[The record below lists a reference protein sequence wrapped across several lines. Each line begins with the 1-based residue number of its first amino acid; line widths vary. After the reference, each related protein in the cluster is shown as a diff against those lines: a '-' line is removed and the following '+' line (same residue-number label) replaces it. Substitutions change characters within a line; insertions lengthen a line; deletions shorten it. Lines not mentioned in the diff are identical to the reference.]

1 MAIAPSTKAILAT
14 IERSRAMSKGKLIAA
29 VAVVALLALVVKRR
43 GRDVEIR

>member
-1 MAIAPSTKAILAT
+1 
-14 IERSRAMSKGKLIAA
+14 MSKGKLIAA